1 MHAGRRG
8 HDSGM
13 GSPTRAFILGG
24 YDNSN
29 YTQDTQFKSIA
40 SGGDMVFGGDLVYK
54 GGYIA
59 GCSNSIRGFGTGG
72 YQHPGAAATL
82 QLILTLLIYLQ
93 QEMQLTLET

>member
-1 MHAGRRG
+1 
-8 HDSGM
+8 
-13 GSPTRAFILGG
+13 
-24 YDNSN
+24 
-29 YTQDTQFKSIA
+29 
-40 SGGDMVFGGDLVYK
+40 MVFGGDLVYK

-72 YQHPGAAATL
+72 YQHPGKCRSTL